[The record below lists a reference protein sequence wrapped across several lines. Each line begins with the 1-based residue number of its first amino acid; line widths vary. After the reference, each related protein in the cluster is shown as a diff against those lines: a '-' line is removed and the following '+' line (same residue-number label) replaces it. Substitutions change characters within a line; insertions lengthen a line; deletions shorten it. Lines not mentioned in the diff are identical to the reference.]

1 MTDASHWNDHYT
13 SGGYLGAWDYKYP
26 TPELI
31 AIAASG
37 LIPAA
42 GAALDVGCGAGRD
55 AVFLAQ
61 CGYCVIGVDC
71 SPDGLAIAQ
80 ARAEEAKVVVDWRC
94 ADVLALP
101 VENLS
106 VDFANDRGCF
116 HVIADEDRPVY
127 AREIARVMKPG
138 GCFLLRGCRNVKD
151 LPFNAITEEVVDKFF
166 SEYFSRGMVLP
177 IRLVSD
183 AGTLEANV
191 VVMKRKFIP

>member
-1 MTDASHWNDHYT
+1 MITIHPAVISAHGITNTRRRNSLQSPHQALSPPPVRRST
-13 SGGYLGAWDYKYP
+13 SARRRTRRG
-26 TPELI
+26 I
-31 AIAASG
+31 
-37 LIPAA
+37 
-42 GAALDVGCGAGRD
+42 
-55 AVFLAQ
+55 LAQ

-94 ADVLALP
+94 ADVSALP

-166 SEYFSRGMVLP
+166 WNIFRAAVCPSGSSQMRG
-177 IRLVSD
+177 RW
-183 AGTLEANV
+183 
-191 VVMKRKFIP
+191 KRMWW